1 MRIAAF
7 VMNVALL
14 FLVAYLL
21 IEKGL
26 PIESDIF
33 IFVLLV
39 SAPLV
44 NIAALLIH
52 SGTTKDSDNL
62 LLLYIKRK
70 ALEEKKKIAALQ
82 DSGRDA

>member
-14 FLVAYLL
+14 LLVAYLL
-21 IEKGL
+21 IEKG
-26 PIESDIF
+26 PPTDSDIF

-44 NIAALLIH
+44 NIAALLLCP
-52 SGTTKDSDNL
+52 TVKRERDNL
-62 LLLYIKRK
+62 VLLYVKRK
-70 ALEEKKKIAALQ
+70 ILEEKKKI
-82 DSGRDA
+82 SEH

>member
-1 MRIAAF
+1 MRIADF

-21 IEKGL
+21 IEKGP
-26 PIESDIF
+26 PIDSDIF

-44 NIAALLIH
+44 NIAALLVH
-52 SGTTKDSDNL
+52 SGTAKDSDNL
-62 LLLYIKRK
+62 LILYIRRK

-82 DSGRDA
+82 GTGRDA